1 MKWSQRLMASGHRTA
16 HSNTSSLTSVKARV
30 HSKSC
35 GCLSTWSL
43 LSEPRKSPGSGN
55 CDLCELAWIG
65 AHCSVCSAH
74 PTGPQ
79 GSCHLPRSQNRLDL
93 DFLWSCFTLSFKLS
107 LSIFSPN
114 IFFQTVQWSEP
125 FLLLLNRCQMCTAAW
140 KIERLGESVMNISLF
155 PFYFPFSEPFSLEKE
170 EDEECSLHSTVYNS
184 LTKSPL
190 PQKKIKNRKRA
201 PSIT

>member
-1 MKWSQRLMASGHRTA
+1 MI
-16 HSNTSSLTSVKARV
+16 SSVRAQKKPWL
-30 HSKSC
+30 
-35 GCLSTWSL
+35 
-43 LSEPRKSPGSGN
+43 RKLWPV
-55 CDLCELAWIG
+55 WIG
-65 AHCSVCSAH
+65 LDRSPLQCVLCPSHRS
-74 PTGPQ
+74 P

-155 PFYFPFSEPFSLEKE
+155 PFYFPFPEPFSLEKE